1 MECSLLVGSND
12 KRLPHFK
19 TKKEIKSSVYWL
31 QILSMYRAVT
41 KRKLLMIRE
50 EYGLTNSSYPVQ
62 GIVTGEKKK
71 NTSITRHSI
80 SLVKEMETKTIRY
93 SGCCLPPARSKKLG
107 HQELVRTGQ
116 TGIHSQYTNVESIN
130 C

>member
-71 NTSITRHSI
+71 YKHHKTLNFTSQGNGNQNH
-80 SLVKEMETKTIRY
+80 
-93 SGCCLPPARSKKLG
+93 
-107 HQELVRTGQ
+107 
-116 TGIHSQYTNVESIN
+116 
-130 C
+130 